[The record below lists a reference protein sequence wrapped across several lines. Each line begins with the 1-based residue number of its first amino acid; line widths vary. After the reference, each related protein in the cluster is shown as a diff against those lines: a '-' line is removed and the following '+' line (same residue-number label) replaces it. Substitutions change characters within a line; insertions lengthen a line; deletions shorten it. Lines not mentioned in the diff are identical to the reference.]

1 MILDLDRLITFNSKR
16 LFQKFRLKKSFLHV
30 LYFLSE
36 TSDLDCGQPYINT
49 RAELTIL
56 NTFEINAGAWE
67 GGEKQYTAGE
77 DQATVCGALTIEK
90 SLI

>member
-36 TSDLDCGQPYINT
+36 TSDFDCGQPYIH
-49 RAELTIL
+49 
-56 NTFEINAGAWE
+56 AGAWE
-67 GGEKQYTAGE
+67 AGEKRYTAGE
-77 DQATVCGALTIEK
+77 DQATVCCALTIEK
-90 SLI
+90 IADLINYLSVS

>member
-30 LYFLSE
+30 LYSLSE

-49 RAELTIL
+49 
-56 NTFEINAGAWE
+56 EINAGAWE
-67 GGEKQYTAGE
+67 GGEKRYTAGE
-77 DQATVCGALTIEK
+77 DQATVCCALTIEK
-90 SLI
+90 IADLINYLSVS

>member
-56 NTFEINAGAWE
+56 
-67 GGEKQYTAGE
+67 K
-77 DQATVCGALTIEK
+77 
-90 SLI
+90 